1 MNIYDSLQK
10 FLNEFILVHHMKVI
24 KFKGGY
30 DRNLSYILF
39 DEATRKAVVID
50 PFKEIGIYLEKAKE
64 LDLEIIGIINTH
76 DHRDHVVGN
85 SFFEKKGFEIIKQTG
100 NSLKVGSSEI
110 KIIKTPGH
118 TPNSVCF
125 FVGDKIFTGDTLF
138 AKRVGIVRTME
149 TTKELYSSLKKLKK
163 LPNKMLV
170 YPGHEYEIEIPTT
183 IGKEKKQNPYLKC
196 GNFQEF
202 DALISKW
209 RDYANKRYF
218 SRRLKWLKYRYIK
231 GFFGGS

>member
-1 MNIYDSLQK
+1 MRA
-10 FLNEFILVHHMKVI
+10 I

-39 DEATRKAVVID
+39 DEKTKKAVVID

-64 LDLEIIGIINTH
+64 LNLEITGILNTH
-76 DHRDHVVGN
+76 EHRDHVVGN
-85 SFFEKKGFEIIKQTG
+85 SFFEKKGFEIIKPKKNFIAVG
-100 NSLKVGSSEI
+100 NSKI
-110 KIIKTPGH
+110 RIIKTPGH

-125 FVGDKIFTGDTLF
+125 LENGKVFTGDTLF
-138 AKRVGIVRTME
+138 AKRVGIVRTIE
-149 TTKELYSSLKKLKK
+149 TTRELYGSLKKLKK
-163 LPNKMLV
+163 LPNKTLV

-196 GNFQEF
+196 GNFKEF

-218 SRRLKWLKYRYIK
+218 ARRLKWLKYRYIN
-231 GFFGGS
+231 GLFSS